1 MRNAYLNLAVPSLQM
16 SEPGELQK
24 KVLREGLS
32 VTLWDKW
39 ELQCSEDVTFGEV
52 YDRLKK
58 QYGLWPIGVLQ
69 GMSRVDFGKSAAEKK
84 KFLSSKVLDKLQRE
98 EDYLDIVVLFTLNE
112 EEEKI
117 L

>member
-24 KVLREGLS
+24 KVLKEGLS

-39 ELQCSEDVTFGEV
+39 ELQCSEDITFGEV

-58 QYGLWPIGVLQ
+58 
-69 GMSRVDFGKSAAEKK
+69 
-84 KFLSSKVLDKLQRE
+84 
-98 EDYLDIVVLFTLNE
+98 
-112 EEEKI
+112 
-117 L
+117 

>member
-24 KVLREGLS
+24 KVLKEGLS

-58 QYGLWPIGVLQ
+58 
-69 GMSRVDFGKSAAEKK
+69 
-84 KFLSSKVLDKLQRE
+84 
-98 EDYLDIVVLFTLNE
+98 
-112 EEEKI
+112 
-117 L
+117 